1 MDLLQ
6 EELVDS
12 ATTTELRNEHRSP
25 TAKDEST
32 VCQTRRDRTTQ
43 LLEQFELGGEYLTP
57 TGEAQLRTLLKA
69 YSDVFALDS
78 SELGTSSIMQHSINT
93 GDHFPIRQPLRRMPF
108 TLRPQVDKLVQEML
122 TQGIIQPSSSPWASP
137 VVLVKKRMEPCDFA
151 WIIDA

>member
-12 ATTTELRNEHRSP
+12 ARTTELRNEHRSP

-32 VCQTRRDRTTQ
+32 VCQIRRDRTTQ
-43 LLEQFELGGEYLTP
+43 LLEQFELDCEYLTP
-57 TGEAQLRTLLKA
+57 TGEAQLQTLLKA
-69 YSDVFALDS
+69 YSDVFTLDP
-78 SELGTSSIMQHSINT
+78 SELGTSSIMQHSIIT
-93 GDHFPIRQPLRRMPF
+93 GDHSPIWQPLRRVPF
-108 TLRPQVDKLVQEML
+108 TLRPQVDKLVQEMF
-122 TQGIIQPSSSPWASP
+122 TQAIIQPSSSPWVSP